1 MNIVVLGAG
10 RVGFNVA
17 KELSL
22 SDNDVSI
29 IDISKTA
36 LAQVSER
43 LDAKPVFG
51 HASDISVLKEAGIE
65 NADIVVA
72 ATAVDE
78 INMTVCQIADF
89 MFNVPTKIARIG
101 KKSYF
106 DGYNLFANE
115 RFPIDFVVSPALE
128 VTKMVRRIIS
138 VPGTIDVISC
148 IDGRLRIIGVICK
161 KGSPITDIQ
170 LKYIQN
176 VDTKS
181 ILAILIIKRADQWII
196 PNKNDI
202 VHPGDEIY
210 FACSAANIRE
220 AMALFDYSIDNT
232 SNVVFIGG
240 NEICEEVITN
250 ITSNDISIKII
261 ENDLTRAEKLSD
273 TLNNVEI
280 LHGDPLD
287 SETLA
292 TSGIRDAEVVIAVT
306 NDDKI
311 NILSSLLSKKLGAK
325 RVATILNDSS
335 YADILYS
342 LGINSILDSRMATVS
357 RILQYI
363 HEESVEN
370 ILSFD
375 DARIEILAFNVSEGS
390 YAVGTLTDDITIK
403 NEAYIPAIV
412 RNDQL
417 FMMPKHFLLNAG
429 DQVLFVTR
437 KSATD
442 KILKIFREK
451 PKYLL

>member
-1 MNIVVLGAG
+1 
-10 RVGFNVA
+10 
-17 KELSL
+17 
-22 SDNDVSI
+22 
-29 IDISKTA
+29 
-36 LAQVSER
+36 
-43 LDAKPVFG
+43 
-51 HASDISVLKEAGIE
+51 
-65 NADIVVA
+65 
-72 ATAVDE
+72 
-78 INMTVCQIADF
+78 
-89 MFNVPTKIARIG
+89 
-101 KKSYF
+101 
-106 DGYNLFANE
+106 
-115 RFPIDFVVSPALE
+115 
-128 VTKMVRRIIS
+128 MVRRIIS

-292 TSGIRDAEVVIAVT
+292 TSGIRD
-306 NDDKI
+306 
-311 NILSSLLSKKLGAK
+311 LL
-325 RVATILNDSS
+325 
-335 YADILYS
+335 
-342 LGINSILDSRMATVS
+342 M
-357 RILQYI
+357 
-363 HEESVEN
+363 
-370 ILSFD
+370 
-375 DARIEILAFNVSEGS
+375 
-390 YAVGTLTDDITIK
+390 TIK
-403 NEAYIPAIV
+403 STFFQVCFQKNLVP
-412 RNDQL
+412 RG
-417 FMMPKHFLLNAG
+417 LLP
-429 DQVLFVTR
+429 F
-437 KSATD
+437 
-442 KILKIFREK
+442 
-451 PKYLL
+451 